1 MALVRKYGKPD
12 MFLTMTCNPNWDEIK
27 QDLLPGQIAQ
37 DHPDLVTRVFRAKLE
52 ELKKKLMENNILGK
66 GHDRASVAVREGD
79 NADGNET
86 LGCISMGKDIKT
98 FPLPE
103 IDEMYDDSN
112 GIPREIFEEASVEVD
127 INDVSLVNSLNSEQM
142 GAYEE
147 IMATIDSNKGRIF
160 FVDGPSGIGK
170 TSLYRS
176 LLATQRSQNKL
187 AVATTTSGVAASIM
201 PGGRTAHSRFKIP
214 LTIENGSFCSFTKQS
229 GTAKLLR
236 QASLIIWDETS
247 MTKRQVVEALDNNV
261 RDIMDR
267 PQLPFGAKTVVFG
280 GDFRQ
285 GQTIPNVGV
294 YLPEPVFSH
303 GQLYVAKS
311 RATSRKN
318 IKILAK
324 PPNAIEED
332 DEPKKSKKKGNKN
345 GKEKTKKNEKK
356 NVPTGN
362 VSSYFKEKMD
372 GESKRYDSLLDSNSE
387 PCSIPLDYLRNI
399 TNNFSDD
406 QLLGEGGFGKVYKG
420 VLQSG
425 KMIAVKKF
433 NHQAQL
439 VVEEKQFENE
449 VYHLMN
455 LKHPNI
461 VRFVGYCYQT
471 QHECV
476 EHNGRQIF
484 AETQR
489 NRLLCLEYLPK
500 GSLDRHL
507 SDGSSGHDW
516 KTRYKIIKGI
526 CCGLRYLHEECRCEF
541 SASIIHLDLK
551 PANILLDDN
560 MVPKIADFGLSRLF
574 EDNKTHTIATFVA
587 GTDGYMA
594 PEYFMSRIVTTKADI
609 YSLGVIIMEIITG
622 SKIHA

>member
-1 MALVRKYGKPD
+1 MVLIDIRN
-12 MFLTMTCNPNWDEIK
+12 ML
-27 QDLLPGQIAQ
+27 Q
-37 DHPDLVTRVFRAKLE
+37 
-52 ELKKKLMENNILGK
+52 
-66 GHDRASVAVREGD
+66 
-79 NADGNET
+79 
-86 LGCISMGKDIKT
+86 SMGKDIKT

-285 GQTIPNVGV
+285 VLLVVRRGSRAQIVDASLRRSYLWDSMRHLKLVRNMRAQSDPWFADYLLRIGGGTEEVNSDGEVKLPDEICVLYSGKASDLDTLINSIYPNLNENMLNKDYITSRAILSTRNDWVDKINMKMIGTFQGGEMEYHSFDAAVDDPCNYYPAEFLNTLMPNGLPPHVLKLKVGCPVILLRNIDPANGLCNSTRLVILGFQRNTINAEIVLGQHTGKRVFLPRIPLCSSDDEMFPFQFKRKQFPIRLSFAMTVNKSQGQTIPNVGV

-362 VSSYFKEKMD
+362 GTFTK
-372 GESKRYDSLLDSNSE
+372 
-387 PCSIPLDYLRNI
+387 NI
-399 TNNFSDD
+399 
-406 QLLGEGGFGKVYKG
+406 VYK
-420 VLQSG
+420 
-425 KMIAVKKF
+425 
-433 NHQAQL
+433 
-439 VVEEKQFENE
+439 E
-449 VYHLMN
+449 
-455 LKHPNI
+455 
-461 VRFVGYCYQT
+461 
-471 QHECV
+471 
-476 EHNGRQIF
+476 
-484 AETQR
+484 
-489 NRLLCLEYLPK
+489 
-500 GSLDRHL
+500 
-507 SDGSSGHDW
+507 
-516 KTRYKIIKGI
+516 
-526 CCGLRYLHEECRCEF
+526 
-541 SASIIHLDLK
+541 
-551 PANILLDDN
+551 ILT
-560 MVPKIADFGLSRLF
+560 P
-574 EDNKTHTIATFVA
+574 
-587 GTDGYMA
+587 
-594 PEYFMSRIVTTKADI
+594 
-609 YSLGVIIMEIITG
+609 
-622 SKIHA
+622 